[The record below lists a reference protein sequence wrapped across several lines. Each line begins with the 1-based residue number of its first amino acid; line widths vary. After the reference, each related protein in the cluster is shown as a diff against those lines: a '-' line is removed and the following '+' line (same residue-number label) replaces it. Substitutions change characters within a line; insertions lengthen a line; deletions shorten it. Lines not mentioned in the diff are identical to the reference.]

1 MQVNLNTNHQTPQF
15 GMAFIKPK
23 TIEDTR
29 ALAKYI
35 GANSKVCARGL
46 KQLVNEQKGLVFYDI
61 KYNPKGNSFDI
72 IEKSSNRVV
81 DSYDNVFGNSTGF
94 DIFGETDYHGRKFFA
109 RFFNPKK
116 FLPKSLFLAGEKAKK
131 LEKIALVFG
140 TDVINALNKAF
151 E

>member
-15 GMAFIKPK
+15 GMAFRKPETSETAK
-23 TIEDTR
+23 I
-29 ALAKYI
+29 LAEYI
-35 GANSKVCARGL
+35 GTKSSVCNRGF
-46 KQLVNEQKGLVFYDI
+46 KQLLKEQKKLTHYDL
-61 KYNPKGNSFDI
+61 KFNPKDFSFDV
-72 IEKSSNRVV
+72 IEKSSNRVIS
-81 DSYDNVFGNSTGF
+81 SYNNVFGNSTGF
-94 DIFGETDYHGRKFFA
+94 DIFGEPDYPGRKIFA

-116 FLPKSLFLAGEKAKK
+116 FLPKSLFLAGEKAKT